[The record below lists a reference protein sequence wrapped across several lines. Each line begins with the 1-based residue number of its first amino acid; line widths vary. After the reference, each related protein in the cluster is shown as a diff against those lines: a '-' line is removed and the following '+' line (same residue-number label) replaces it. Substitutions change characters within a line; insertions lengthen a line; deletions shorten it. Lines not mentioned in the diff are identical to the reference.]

1 MTCAEARQNFSL
13 YLYGEL
19 DFSTDELLEQHV
31 AECAECESALTKE
44 RQWHESVAAAS
55 TEVPIDLLAKCRED
69 LRDSLSVVREARQPA
84 WIRWLDS
91 LGFRSNS
98 WSMRLA
104 TASLLVCLGF
114 GLSRLLERHG
124 LPNPGIVDG
133 FTSEMNLLDPVRAHV
148 RLIEPSGDNRV
159 QLVVDEVREHIV
171 SGSLDDSRVRRLLL
185 AASKDPTDPTIRV
198 DSVEMLKDVDGD
210 DVREALFDTAQHDP
224 NAGVRL
230 KAIEALGR
238 FANDSSTRRTL
249 LFVLSHDES
258 PDVRTQAIDMLV
270 APETTGNL
278 SPQLA
283 DALQSLMRSDP
294 DQYVRMR
301 CRQALKSPHRAVPV
315 Y

>member
-1 MTCAEARQNFSL
+1 MTCAEARQNLSL

-19 DFSTDELLEQHV
+19 DFTTEELVDEHLAGCE
-31 AECAECESALTKE
+31 ECAGALAKE
-44 RQWHESVAAAS
+44 RQWHEAVAAEPA
-55 TEVPIDLLAKCRED
+55 EVPLDVLARCRED
-69 LRDSLSVVREARQPA
+69 LRDSLSVAREAREPA

-91 LGFRSNS
+91 LGLRSNA

-104 TASLLVCLGF
+104 TASLLMCLGF

-124 LPNPGIVDG
+124 LPSPGVAEG

-148 RLIEPSGDNRV
+148 RMIEPTGDDRV
-159 QLVVDEVREHIV
+159 QLVIDEVREHIV
-171 SGSLDDSRVRRLLL
+171 SGSLNDSRIRRLLL

-230 KAIEALGR
+230 KAIEALSR

-258 PDVRTQAIDMLV
+258 PYVRTQAIDLLI
-270 APETTGNL
+270 APEAAGSL

-283 DALQSLMRSDP
+283 DALQSVMRSDP

>member
-19 DFSTDELLEQHV
+19 DFTTEELFEGHIAGCEQCT
-31 AECAECESALTKE
+31 AALTAE
-44 RQWHESVAAAS
+44 RQWHEAVTSRPA
-55 TEVPIDLLAKCRED
+55 EVPLDLLARCRED
-69 LRDSLSVVREARQPA
+69 LRDSLSVVREAREPA

-91 LGFRSNS
+91 LGFRSNA

-104 TASLLVCLGF
+104 TASLLICLGF
-114 GLSRLLERHG
+114 GISRLLERHG

-148 RLIEPSGDNRV
+148 RMIEPTGDDRV

-171 SGSLDDSRVRRLLL
+171 SGSLNDGRIRRLLL

-198 DSVEMLKDVDGD
+198 DSVEMLKDADGD

-230 KAIEALGR
+230 KAIEALSR

-258 PDVRTQAIDMLV
+258 PYVRTQAIDLLV
-270 APETTGNL
+270 TPEAVGSL

-283 DALQSLMRSDP
+283 DALQSVMRSDP

>member
-19 DFSTDELLEQHV
+19 DFTAEELLEQHI
-31 AECAECESALTKE
+31 ADCTGCQLELAKE
-44 RQWHESVAAAS
+44 RQWHEAVGSESA
-55 TEVPIDLLAKCRED
+55 EVPLDLLAQCRED
-69 LRDSLSVVREARQPA
+69 LRDSLSVVRESRQPL
-84 WIRWLDS
+84 WIQWLDS
-91 LGFRSNS
+91 LGFRSNA
-98 WSMRLA
+98 WSMRIA
-104 TASLLVCLGF
+104 MASLLVCLGF
-114 GLSRLLERHG
+114 GLSRLLENHG
-124 LPNPGIVDG
+124 LPGPGIADG

-148 RLIEPSGDNRV
+148 RLIEPTGDDRV

-171 SGSLDDSRVRRLLL
+171 SGSLADSRIRRLLL

-198 DSVEMLKDVDGD
+198 DSVEMLKDIGGD
-210 DVREALFDTAQHDP
+210 DVRDALFDTAQHDP

-238 FANDSSTRRTL
+238 FTNDSSTRRTL

-258 PDVRTQAIDMLV
+258 PYVRTQAIDLLI
-270 APETTGNL
+270 APEAEGTL

-283 DALQSLMRSDP
+283 DALQSVMHSDP

-301 CRQALKSPHRAVPV
+301 CRQALKAPHSAVSV

>member
-1 MTCAEARQNFSL
+1 
-13 YLYGEL
+13 
-19 DFSTDELLEQHV
+19 
-31 AECAECESALTKE
+31 
-44 RQWHESVAAAS
+44 
-55 TEVPIDLLAKCRED
+55 
-69 LRDSLSVVREARQPA
+69 
-84 WIRWLDS
+84 
-91 LGFRSNS
+91 
-98 WSMRLA
+98 
-104 TASLLVCLGF
+104 
-114 GLSRLLERHG
+114 
-124 LPNPGIVDG
+124 
-133 FTSEMNLLDPVRAHV
+133 
-148 RLIEPSGDNRV
+148 
-159 QLVVDEVREHIV
+159 
-171 SGSLDDSRVRRLLL
+171 
-185 AASKDPTDPTIRV
+185 
-198 DSVEMLKDVDGD
+198 MLKDVDGD

-238 FANDSSTRRTL
+238 FANDTSTRRTL